1 MVKAALE
8 LRARMIQAV
17 RSFFETNGYLHV
29 ETPCLIPAPAPE
41 AHIDAIQAGNFYL
54 QTSPELCMKR
64 LLSEGF
70 SRIFQISKCFREGER
85 GDRHLPEFT
94 MLEWYRSGIDY
105 RGLMDECEDLFLF
118 IHESLHLQKPI
129 CHGGRNIDFSAPWQR
144 LSVEDAFRNLAS
156 IPLREALAK
165 DLFDQIMV
173 EEIEPRLGW
182 GKPTFLFDY
191 PASMAA
197 LARLRKDNK
206 AVAERFEIY
215 IGGLELANGFS
226 ELNDVHEQR
235 TRFEEEYRRRADSHR
250 PVYPLPERFLDALPS
265 MPDAAGIA
273 LGIDRLAM
281 IITNASS
288 IDQVVAFVPEAL

>member
-1 MVKAALE
+1 
-8 LRARMIQAV
+8 MIHAV
-17 RSFFETNGYLHV
+17 RAFFETNGYLHV
-29 ETPCLIPAPAPE
+29 ETPCLIPSPAPE
-41 AHIDAIQAGNFYL
+41 AHVDAIQAGNYYL

-70 SRIFQISKCFREGER
+70 SRIFQISKCFRERER

-94 MLEWYRSGIDY
+94 MLEWYRTEIDY
-105 RGLMDECEDLFLF
+105 TDLMKECEDLFVF
-118 IHESLHLQKPI
+118 IRESLHLQKPFRY
-129 CHGGRNIDFSAPWQR
+129 GGREIDFNAPWER
-144 LSVEDAFRNLAS
+144 LSVEDAFRDLAS
-156 IPLREALAK
+156 IPLGEALK
-165 DLFDQIMV
+165 KGLFDEIMV

-197 LARLRKDNK
+197 LARLREDNK

-226 ELNDVHEQR
+226 ELNDAREQR
-235 TRFEEEYRRRADSHR
+235 TRFEEECRRRADSHR
-250 PVYPLPERFLDALPS
+250 PVYPLPEKFLDALPS

-273 LGIDRLAM
+273 LGMDRLAM
-281 IITNASS
+281 ILTNSS
-288 IDQVVAFVPEAL
+288 NIDQVVAFVPEAL

>member
-1 MVKAALE
+1 
-8 LRARMIQAV
+8 MIHAV
-17 RSFFETNGYLHV
+17 RAFFETNGYLHV
-29 ETPCLIPAPAPE
+29 ETPCLIPSPAPE
-41 AHIDAIQAGNFYL
+41 AHVDAIQAGNYYL

-70 SRIFQISKCFREGER
+70 SRIFQISKCFRERER

-94 MLEWYRSGIDY
+94 MLEWYRTEIDY
-105 RGLMDECEDLFLF
+105 TDLMKECEDLFVF
-118 IHESLHLQKPI
+118 IRESLHLQKPFRY
-129 CHGGRNIDFSAPWQR
+129 GGREIDFNAPWER
-144 LSVEDAFRNLAS
+144 LSVEDAFRDLAS
-156 IPLREALAK
+156 IPLGEALKK
-165 DLFDQIMV
+165 DLFDEIMV

-197 LARLRKDNK
+197 LARLREDNK

-226 ELNDVHEQR
+226 ELNDAREQR
-235 TRFEEEYRRRADSHR
+235 TRFEEECRRRADSHR
-250 PVYPLPERFLDALPS
+250 PVYPLPEKFLDALPS

-273 LGIDRLAM
+273 LGLDRLAM
-281 IITNASS
+281 ILTNSS
-288 IDQVVAFVPEAL
+288 NIDQVVAFVPEAL